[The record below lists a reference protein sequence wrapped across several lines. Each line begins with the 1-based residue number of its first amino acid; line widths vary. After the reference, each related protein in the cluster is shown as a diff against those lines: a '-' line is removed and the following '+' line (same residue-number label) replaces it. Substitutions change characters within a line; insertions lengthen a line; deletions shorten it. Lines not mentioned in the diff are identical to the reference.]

1 MKTIVI
7 GCSSS
12 GKTTLASRF
21 PSSIDINEEYS
32 DNIPKVIDETL
43 AKKDALLFI
52 NTDYIMLDDLRKAK
66 SLGFNIVQLE
76 LTLSELQK
84 RNTNHDL
91 VQWLEDMIDY
101 QNEIKRVGLVDKS
114 LDATLPVEQ
123 LAKLL

>member
-12 GKTTLASRF
+12 GKTTLASRL

-43 AKKDALLFI
+43 AKKDALFFI
-52 NTDYIMLDDLRKAK
+52 NTDYITLEDLRKAK

-76 LTLSELQK
+76 LTLPELQK
-84 RNTNHDL
+84 RNTNPDL
-91 VQWLEDMIDY
+91 NQWLEDMIEY
-101 QNEIKRVGLVDKS
+101 QNELKRVGLVDKS
-114 LDATLPVEQ
+114 LDATLPVEK
-123 LAKLL
+123 LVKLL